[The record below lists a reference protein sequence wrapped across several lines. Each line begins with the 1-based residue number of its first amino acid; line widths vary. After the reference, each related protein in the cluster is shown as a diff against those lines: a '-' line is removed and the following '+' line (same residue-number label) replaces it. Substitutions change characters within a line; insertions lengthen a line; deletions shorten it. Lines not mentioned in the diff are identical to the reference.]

1 MATRREQPKRQLSEG
16 TSFINNANPTA
27 KNIKI
32 VSNELPGC
40 SAS

>member
-1 MATRREQPKRQLSEG
+1 MATNREQPKRQLNER

-32 VSNELPGC
+32 DFNELPGC
-40 SAS
+40 STF